1 MTLVKKNNLSALA
14 LNTQKLNQIF
24 LIAGVLTLP
33 ACEASRF
40 TSVVAPDLVPAAELA
55 KFRCEELNLPN
66 DRECLMRQ
74 HEQIII
80 ERAEIRKAEAGAT
93 RTTNTTNVEEIN
105 KGNKK
110 D

>member
-1 MTLVKKNNLSALA
+1 MTSIITK
-14 LNTQKLNQIF
+14 KLNQTF
-24 LIAGVLTLP
+24 LIAAVLVLS

-40 TSVVAPDLVPAAELA
+40 TSVFAPDLVPAAELA
-55 KFRCEELNLPN
+55 KFRCAELNLPN
-66 DRECLMRQ
+66 DKECLMRQ

-93 RTTNTTNVEEIN
+93 RTTNTTNVEVIN
-105 KGNKK
+105 KGDKQ